1 MTVSRDI
8 RSLGAWSTEGVDTVC
23 PHARRFTA
31 VHRGEPTRRRRA
43 GDVGAR
49 GMSARG
55 TAKARG
61 RDGRELDD
69 ASTGRAPP
77 PARTYAR
84 EEVRESDG
92 CEGRANL
99 VIVDGGVFDRRSRF
113 AAMLGSG
120 EVLKGLE
127 LGLYDMCIGER
138 RVLRVPPAL
147 AFGDRGSRAFGVPGG
162 ATLEYDVTLRGINL
176 QYDPAV
182 RREDLD
188 FEQRF

>member
-1 MTVSRDI
+1 MGNAPEKRRAHAADDPRTDIKARADYVEKEAQDQGFRTSRVKVLSVEPGPTAATGCMRSRD
-8 RSLGAWSTEGVDTVC
+8 A
-23 PHARRFTA
+23 
-31 VHRGEPTRRRRA
+31 
-43 GDVGAR
+43 DVVEIDYVG
-49 GMSARG
+49 S
-55 TAKARG
+55 
-61 RDGRELDD
+61 
-69 ASTGRAPP
+69 
-77 PARTYAR
+77 
-84 EEVRESDG
+84 V
-92 CEGRANL
+92 
-99 VIVDGGVFDRRSRF
+99 VDGGVFDRRSRF

-176 QYDPAV
+176 QYDPSV